1 MVNITDN
8 NGDDASAMQ
17 SASGVLNVT
26 VYIDGVSTYVGTTL
40 SGGWANQNG
49 TRSGIQFADDSW
61 KSSLSGGEEI
71 TLEMAMFSS
80 GDAPLA
86 DGDILQWVNADS
98 KFKPTQLPTA
108 VSSIDD
114 LSDVDTSTVA
124 PTDGQA
130 LSWDNANSKWKPGTV
145 AGGAVDSVNTF
156 TGAVSLGIEDMND
169 FTLASAGNIPY
180 NTWTSANTPA
190 AGEWNIN
197 SSFFYL
203 PKTDSN
209 GADQS
214 SNIRALDGTT
224 SLTITQGGTDY
235 VITNAEI
242 AADQLD
248 GGNVRALI
256 GGSSGDISSIDS
268 SITKSGGIT
277 ISCPSFSVPLLPLAD
292 GDTLQWVDADSK
304 FKPTQLTAAGTRTTL
319 DIGEYADD
327 AAAGTGGV
335 ASGALYYNTTSS
347 SYVLKS

>member
-1 MVNITDN
+1 MAKSLGGNLIAAGGSIETATDFSLRPSSAQRTWIYSSSSLTNPGTGLISNWTGTSWMVNITDN

-26 VYIDGVSTYVGTTL
+26 VYINGVSTYVGTTL

-98 KFKPTQLPTA
+98 KFKPTQL
-108 VSSIDD
+108 
-114 LSDVDTSTVA
+114 
-124 PTDGQA
+124 
-130 LSWDNANSKWKPGTV
+130 
-145 AGGAVDSVNTF
+145 
-156 TGAVSLGIEDMND
+156 
-169 FTLASAGNIPY
+169 
-180 NTWTSANTPA
+180 
-190 AGEWNIN
+190 
-197 SSFFYL
+197 
-203 PKTDSN
+203 
-209 GADQS
+209 
-214 SNIRALDGTT
+214 
-224 SLTITQGGTDY
+224 
-235 VITNAEI
+235 
-242 AADQLD
+242 
-248 GGNVRALI
+248 
-256 GGSSGDISSIDS
+256 
-268 SITKSGGIT
+268 
-277 ISCPSFSVPLLPLAD
+277 
-292 GDTLQWVDADSK
+292 
-304 FKPTQLTAAGTRTTL
+304 TAAGTRTTL